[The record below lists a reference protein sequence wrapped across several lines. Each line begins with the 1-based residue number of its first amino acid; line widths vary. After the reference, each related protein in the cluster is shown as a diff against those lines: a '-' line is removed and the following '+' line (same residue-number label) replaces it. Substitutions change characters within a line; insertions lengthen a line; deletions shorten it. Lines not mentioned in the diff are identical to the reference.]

1 MKRKYRVIGS
11 RVVRG
16 CAPGEQFEADSE
28 EFDEEALLGVHL
40 EIVSGDERRKA
51 KPDNEEQ

>member
-11 RVVRG
+11 RRVHEHD
-16 CAPGEQFEADSE
+16 PGDEFEADSE